1 MLSENIK
8 TRRKAKGLSQEE
20 LALRLHVVR
29 QTISK
34 WEQGLS
40 VPDADLLLALSQAL
54 DTPVSDL
61 LGEPFPSRRPRTC
74 KSSASGWRPSTC
86 SWPGERPPEGK
97 GRTWPFSLCVSFFC
111 WGSSSWRPWA
121 ATRPSAGTTA
131 TQRPPWRG
139 PSSTGRSGCMPGPS
153 PSSSPPPPWARSSP
167 GGRAESVAGRLAPQA
182 RKIPLHFV
190 RRDFKGS
197 ACPRGAIKS
206 LR

>member
-61 LGEPFPSRRPRTC
+61 LGETLPQPEAPDLQELSQRLEAINVQLARGKAARRKGAHLAFLTLCFLFLLGFVLLAALGGNP
-74 KSSASGWRPSTC
+74 AL
-86 SWPGERPPEGK
+86 SWDYSDPE
-97 GRTWPFSLCVSFFC
+97 TAV
-111 WGSSSWRPWA
+111 
-121 ATRPSAGTTA
+121 AGTILHGA
-131 TQRPPWRG
+131 QWVY
-139 PSSTGRSGCMPGPS
+139 
-153 PSSSPPPPWARSSP
+153 ARAFPFLFAASAL
-167 GGRAESVAGRLAPQA
+167 GAFLTR
-182 RKIPLHFV
+182 RK
-190 RRDFKGS
+190 S
-197 ACPRGAIKS
+197 
-206 LR
+206 

>member
-61 LGEPFPSRRPRTC
+61 LGETLPQPEAPDLQELSQRLEAINLQLARGKAARRKGAHLAFLTLCFLFLLGFVLLAALGGNPALSWDYSDPETAVAGTILHGAQWVYARAFPFLFAA
-74 KSSASGWRPSTC
+74 SALGA
-86 SWPGERPPEGK
+86 
-97 GRTWPFSLCVSFFC
+97 FL
-111 WGSSSWRPWA
+111 SWR
-121 ATRPSAGTTA
+121 
-131 TQRPPWRG
+131 
-139 PSSTGRSGCMPGPS
+139 
-153 PSSSPPPPWARSSP
+153 
-167 GGRAESVAGRLAPQA
+167 
-182 RKIPLHFV
+182 
-190 RRDFKGS
+190 
-197 ACPRGAIKS
+197 KS
-206 LR
+206 

>member
-61 LGEPFPSRRPRTC
+61 LGETLPQPDAPDLQELSQRLEAINLQLARGKAARRKGAHLAFLTLCFLFLLGFVLLAALGGNP
-74 KSSASGWRPSTC
+74 AL
-86 SWPGERPPEGK
+86 SWDYSDPE
-97 GRTWPFSLCVSFFC
+97 TAV
-111 WGSSSWRPWA
+111 
-121 ATRPSAGTTA
+121 AGTILHGA
-131 TQRPPWRG
+131 QWVY
-139 PSSTGRSGCMPGPS
+139 
-153 PSSSPPPPWARSSP
+153 ARAFPFLFAASAL
-167 GGRAESVAGRLAPQA
+167 GAFLTR
-182 RKIPLHFV
+182 RK
-190 RRDFKGS
+190 S
-197 ACPRGAIKS
+197 
-206 LR
+206 

>member
-61 LGEPFPSRRPRTC
+61 LGETLPQPEAPDLQELSQRLEAINLQLARGKAARRKGAHLAFLILCFLFLLGFVLLAALGGNP
-74 KSSASGWRPSTC
+74 AL
-86 SWPGERPPEGK
+86 SWDYSDPE
-97 GRTWPFSLCVSFFC
+97 TAV
-111 WGSSSWRPWA
+111 
-121 ATRPSAGTTA
+121 AGTILHGA
-131 TQRPPWRG
+131 QWVY
-139 PSSTGRSGCMPGPS
+139 
-153 PSSSPPPPWARSSP
+153 ARAFPFLFAASAL
-167 GGRAESVAGRLAPQA
+167 GAFLTR
-182 RKIPLHFV
+182 RK
-190 RRDFKGS
+190 S
-197 ACPRGAIKS
+197 
-206 LR
+206 